1 MSNRRKSEINKLKA
15 KNFPGYVLIGG
26 KIIKEIP
33 WKTII
38 SITYIFNAILRIGY
52 WLNHFK
58 KAQIILMLKPDKNPT
73 DVSSYRPISSL
84 PIISQILKKII
95 YIIQLIMIY
104 RQTTECRHIN
114 SSSDIKNQPLNK
126 SIGLLLG
133 RYYMFYFE

>member
-15 KNFPGYVLIGG
+15 KNFPGYDLIGG

-58 KAQIILMLKPDKNPT
+58 KAQIID
-73 DVSSYRPISSL
+73 
-84 PIISQILKKII
+84 
-95 YIIQLIMIY
+95 
-104 RQTTECRHIN
+104 
-114 SSSDIKNQPLNK
+114 
-126 SIGLLLG
+126 
-133 RYYMFYFE
+133 